1 MLADDAV
8 AFVERTQR
16 RISVELTVEE
26 IAQIEE
32 VLKRHRR
39 TPLVIGLQEKMRN
52 ARRSF
57 EEGSGTEQGQLGQMP
72 Y

>member
-8 AFVERTQR
+8 TLMKSNQR
-16 RISVELTVEE
+16 RISLELNREE

-57 EEGSGTEQGQLGQMP
+57 EKIGDTE
-72 Y
+72 

>member
-1 MLADDAV
+1 M
-8 AFVERTQR
+8 EGNQR
-16 RISVELTVEE
+16 RISVELTVGE

-39 TPLVIGLQEKMRN
+39 TPLVIGLQEKMRK

-57 EEGSGTEQGQLGQMP
+57 EGRSGKGE
-72 Y
+72 

>member
-1 MLADDAV
+1 MLPDDAV
-8 AFVERTQR
+8 AFMESSQR
-16 RISVELTVEE
+16 RITVELNVEE

-52 ARRSF
+52 ARRPL
-57 EEGSGTEQGQLGQMP
+57 EEKGKAE
-72 Y
+72 